1 MAGIAQVGPRE
12 ADSTLVNAFAPAH
25 TSGSAPAARSAGAR
39 ARRRKGA
46 TEAVPYDFRRPIQ
59 LSREHSRILQL
70 NFDGFARQA
79 TTVFT
84 SLLRT
89 VCEVNLVSI
98 DQRAYA
104 EYVDSLD
111 SETYLTLF
119 SVDPM
124 PGLGV
129 LDIPLHATMM
139 CLDHMLGGPGS
150 HVQPQRPLTE
160 IEGRVIGGLV
170 DRLLAEM
177 RYSVA
182 SLVPLEPQVTGHEYS
197 PQFAQ
202 VAGAADV
209 MVVITLELLIGD
221 DTHPMSVCM
230 PFTGLLPFL
239 VKAAAPTPLSDRERA
254 QRVRAGQLL
263 TQQFEDVPVDVSVR
277 CRGTHIDPATLGALQ
292 VGDVVRLAHPA
303 AAPLDVTVGGATF
316 AHATAGTHGHRVAAL
331 IVGTPKEMP

>member
-1 MAGIAQVGPRE
+1 MARFR
-12 ADSTLVNAFAPAH
+12 ADPSLVNASAPAH
-25 TSGSAPAARSAGAR
+25 TTGSAPVTGSAGGR
-39 ARRRKGA
+39 ARRRNRA
-46 TEAVPYDFRRPIQ
+46 VEAVAYDFRRPIQ

-89 VCEVNLVSI
+89 ICEVTLVSI

-111 SETYLTLF
+111 AETYLTLF

-150 HVQPQRPLTE
+150 HQQPQRPLTE
-160 IEGRVIGGLV
+160 IETKVVGGLV
-170 DRLLAEM
+170 ERLLAEM
-177 RYSVA
+177 RYSLA
-182 SLVPLEPQVTGHEYS
+182 DLVPLEPEVTGHEYS

-202 VAGAADV
+202 VASASDV
-209 MVVITLELLIGD
+209 MVVITLELLIGA

-239 VKAAAPTPLSDRERA
+239 VKAAAPTPLSEREQA
-254 QRVRAGQLL
+254 QRLRAGALL
-263 TQQFEDVPVDVSVR
+263 EQQFEDVPMDVAIR
-277 CRGTHIDPATLGALQ
+277 CRPTLLDPETLSALQ

-303 AAPLDVTVGGATF
+303 AAPLDVTVDGATF
-316 AHATAGTHGHRVAAL
+316 AHATAGTHGSRVAAL
-331 IVGTPKEMP
+331 IVGTPKEKP